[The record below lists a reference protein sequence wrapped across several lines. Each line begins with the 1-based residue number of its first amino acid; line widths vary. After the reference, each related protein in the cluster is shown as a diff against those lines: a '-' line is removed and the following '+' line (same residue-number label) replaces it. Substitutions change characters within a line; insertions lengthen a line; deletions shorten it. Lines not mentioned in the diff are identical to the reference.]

1 MRYNTEEKRLALPE
15 YGRNIQN
22 MVDYCVTIQDREER
36 KRCAN
41 AIINIMGNMFPHL
54 RDVND
59 FKHILWDHL
68 AIMADFKLD
77 IDYPYEIVRKENLYN
92 RPPRIPYNN
101 NRIRYRHYGKTL
113 ELMINK
119 ATRLEPGPE
128 RSQLIRLLA
137 NQMKKSFL
145 TWNKESVD
153 DRNFGCTPDECRE
166 WIELLRWRLDCCSRI
181 GFNFDLGHARNNGPL
196 ANLFTISDWY
206 EELGDEINGFH
217 LHQVVKRPDGT
228 LCNHMPLVEPF
239 GSLISLASLFLGWRR
254 GTVNPAPMF
263 LEIRDGDPVESMCRL
278 RAALQP

>member
-145 TWNKESVD
+145 TWNKESVN
-153 DRNFGCTPDECRE
+153 R
-166 WIELLRWRLDCCSRI
+166 S
-181 GFNFDLGHARNNGPL
+181 
-196 ANLFTISDWY
+196 
-206 EELGDEINGFH
+206 
-217 LHQVVKRPDGT
+217 
-228 LCNHMPLVEPF
+228 
-239 GSLISLASLFLGWRR
+239 
-254 GTVNPAPMF
+254 
-263 LEIRDGDPVESMCRL
+263 
-278 RAALQP
+278 